1 MELDKM
7 KYRKLVNDVELV
19 NVLIK
24 NIELSDV
31 ILHKDENIKN
41 ESIKCDV
48 NMKYECEE
56 FKKLSE
62 VVEFYPKFNLRI
74 ECQGE
79 GLVNLKFELRAIYK
93 FNSIEDYE
101 DDYILMFIERNVPIN
116 IWPYAREIISSITTR
131 IGYPALVISP
141 YKA

>member
-41 ESIKCDV
+41 ESI
-48 NMKYECEE
+48 
-56 FKKLSE
+56 
-62 VVEFYPKFNLRI
+62 
-74 ECQGE
+74 
-79 GLVNLKFELRAIYK
+79 
-93 FNSIEDYE
+93 
-101 DDYILMFIERNVPIN
+101 NVMLI
-116 IWPYAREIISSITTR
+116 
-131 IGYPALVISP
+131 
-141 YKA
+141 

>member
-56 FKKLSE
+56 FKNYQK
-62 VVEFYPKFNLRI
+62 
-74 ECQGE
+74 
-79 GLVNLKFELRAIYK
+79 
-93 FNSIEDYE
+93 
-101 DDYILMFIERNVPIN
+101 
-116 IWPYAREIISSITTR
+116 
-131 IGYPALVISP
+131 
-141 YKA
+141 